1 MMYNVDRGKTK
12 TISCIHIKVVQNKDT
27 SIMKA
32 DKQREAQEVISF
44 LVSVKNI
51 KFIME
56 PTKKMRLIS

>member
-1 MMYNVDRGKTK
+1 MYNVDRGKTK
-12 TISCIHIKVVQNKDT
+12 TISCIYIKVVQNKDT